1 MTAIQF
7 KVPDQVE
14 QAFNALFADQDKD
27 AIIADLMREAIAR
40 AESQRQRH
48 EAINRIL
55 DRRTQV
61 PIRTE
66 ADIAAA
72 RCEGRP

>member
-14 QAFNALFADQDKD
+14 QAFNAVFADQDKD
-27 AIIADLMREAIAR
+27 AIIADLMRQAIAR
-40 AESQRQRH
+40 AESQGQRH
-48 EAINRIL
+48 KAISRIL
-55 DRRTQV
+55 DRRTRA

-72 RCEGRP
+72 RREGRP